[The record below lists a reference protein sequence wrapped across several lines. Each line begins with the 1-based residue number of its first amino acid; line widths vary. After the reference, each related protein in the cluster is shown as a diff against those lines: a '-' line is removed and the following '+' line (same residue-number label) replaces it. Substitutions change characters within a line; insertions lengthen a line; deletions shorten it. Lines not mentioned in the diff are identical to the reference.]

1 MASQPQ
7 QLTQQVTQPV
17 GAPLDSQ
24 LQPLAQAATAAA
36 PAVQAA
42 AAPHLAQLATQ
53 VVSSQAGARN
63 VTKIAFGQI
72 TDLGTEFHQLREDD
86 QAHVKQLGIDIHMRE
101 HLEQQ
106 LHAAEERLEHDN
118 VEVAQETGN
127 IVSAPS
133 GGTGSPQNNA
143 SDSTPPSLVQALS
156 IQAKAVSDQVALAAS
171 RDVKTLNA
179 DINSLHV
186 RDVNEMKALRSNAE
200 TRNELS
206 AEIAK
211 EREELMANTESL
223 ASNLGQIRQLVVPE
237 QTASVPSPAPAD
249 ASVDA
254 SSAAASSSS
263 EALNV
268 VQQESAPVAVD
279 QSATQESASV
289 AVATSAPDAA
299 SESSTWLR

>member
-1 MASQPQ
+1 
-7 QLTQQVTQPV
+7 
-17 GAPLDSQ
+17 
-24 LQPLAQAATAAA
+24 
-36 PAVQAA
+36 
-42 AAPHLAQLATQ
+42 
-53 VVSSQAGARN
+53 
-63 VTKIAFGQI
+63 
-72 TDLGTEFHQLREDD
+72 
-86 QAHVKQLGIDIHMRE
+86 
-101 HLEQQ
+101 
-106 LHAAEERLEHDN
+106 
-118 VEVAQETGN
+118 
-127 IVSAPS
+127 
-133 GGTGSPQNNA
+133 
-143 SDSTPPSLVQALS
+143 LVQALS